1 MQLTPDSRA
10 REAKATPAD
19 ESPTPELQAM
29 LDAPTGSDE
38 ALTRDLGLLMRELMS
53 RSNPAVFHALD
64 DYDISFSQAKIVMTT
79 FMGDEAPRSI
89 KDIADGLGLSFPA
102 TSRAVDGLLKKGLI
116 TRTEAEH
123 DRRIKQIALT
133 PAGREITRQLFELR
147 IAGIREF
154 VASLDPAD
162 RKRLA
167 ATLEPIFERTP
178 HA

>member
-1 MQLTPDSRA
+1 MQLTP
-10 REAKATPAD
+10 EGKA
-19 ESPTPELQAM
+19 PELQAM
-29 LDAPTGSDE
+29 LDAPTGSDQ
-38 ALTRDLGLLMRELMS
+38 ALVRDLGLLMRELMS

-64 DYDISFSQAKIVMTT
+64 DHDISFSQAKIVMTT

-89 KDIADGLGLSFPA
+89 KDIGDGVGLSLPGA
-102 TSRAVDGLLKKGLI
+102 SRADDGLLKKGLV

-123 DRRIKQIALT
+123 DRRVKQIALT
-133 PAGREITRQLFELR
+133 PAGREITRRLFELR

-167 ATLEPIFERTP
+167 TTLEPIFERTP

>member
-1 MQLTPDSRA
+1 MQATTAPV
-10 REAKATPAD
+10 KATDAGIAEGLYAVLNHLMKSSVRDVLAAMAD
-19 ESPTPELQAM
+19 ADVTPT
-29 LDAPTGSDE
+29 TYK
-38 ALTRDLGLLMRELMS
+38 AL
-53 RSNPAVFHALD
+53 HALAEHEPRD
-64 DYDISFSQAKIVMTT
+64 DVCV
-79 FMGDEAPRSI
+79 
-89 KDIADGLGLSFPA
+89 KDLAEDLVLSLPA
-102 TSRAVDGLLKKGLI
+102 TSRAVDGLLKKGLV

-133 PAGREITRQLFELR
+133 PAGREITRRLFELR

-167 ATLEPIFERTP
+167 TTLEPIFERTP

>member
-1 MQLTPDSRA
+1 MQVTP
-10 REAKATPAD
+10 ET
-19 ESPTPELQAM
+19 EVPTPEHQTL

-38 ALTRDLGLLMRELMS
+38 ALVRDLGLLMRKLMGS
-53 RSNPAVFHALD
+53 SNPAVFHALD

-89 KDIADGLGLSFPA
+89 KDIADGLGLSLPA
-102 TSRAVDGLLKKGLI
+102 TSRAVDGLLKKGLV

-133 PAGREITRQLFELR
+133 PAGREITRRLFELR

-167 ATLEPIFERTP
+167 TTLEPIFERTP